1 MGFSPWI
8 LTVFFIYFLVLIG
21 IAVAR
26 ARGMQEMSDYVL
38 GGRRVGRITSALSA
52 GSSAASGW
60 TMLVFPALAFQH
72 GLIEVWT
79 GLGIV
84 VGSWLTW
91 IVLAKRL
98 RRFTIAA
105 ENSLTLPEFYE
116 RRFRDRTGVL
126 RTLSGFITVFFV
138 IFYISSGL
146 IAGAKLLETVFG
158 LDYNS
163 GIVVTLIAVASYTFI
178 GGFLAVSRTDVF
190 QALIM
195 LGGFIILPITMIV
208 MVGNPFQ
215 GAETLPAGFW
225 NPLTDADGDPITFFF
240 LLSAAGWGAGY
251 FGSQRF
257 LQRFMAVESEA
268 QIGPSRDLGTV
279 WIIFM
284 FGLGLLLGVVAL
296 PALSQANMLAEVT
309 ADPERGYIVAA
320 EVFFF
325 PVVTGLLLT
334 AVIAAV
340 MSTADS
346 QLLLASAVATDDL
359 PFVKRLAYAKR
370 YVFILGAFVR
380 VWVGR
385 ALLVVIGVIAALLSI
400 LNPESV
406 STLVAYA
413 WGGMGAAFGPV
424 TLLALYWRRFNFWGA
439 LASMITGTVV
449 SSIWGYLSGGPG
461 GLWDIQPAT
470 PGFLLA
476 LPVAVAVTL
485 LTAKPSEEVVEL
497 FDRTMA
503 GEEAA

>member
-1 MGFSPWI
+1 
-8 LTVFFIYFLVLIG
+8 
-21 IAVAR
+21 
-26 ARGMQEMSDYVL
+26 
-38 GGRRVGRITSALSA
+38 
-52 GSSAASGW
+52 
-60 TMLVFPALAFQH
+60 
-72 GLIEVWT
+72 
-79 GLGIV
+79 
-84 VGSWLTW
+84 
-91 IVLAKRL
+91 
-98 RRFTIAA
+98 
-105 ENSLTLPEFYE
+105 
-116 RRFRDRTGVL
+116 
-126 RTLSGFITVFFV
+126 
-138 IFYISSGL
+138 
-146 IAGAKLLETVFG
+146 
-158 LDYNS
+158 
-163 GIVVTLIAVASYTFI
+163 
-178 GGFLAVSRTDVF
+178 
-190 QALIM
+190 M

-215 GAETLPAGFW
+215 GAGTLPAGFW
-225 NPLTDADGDPITFFF
+225 NPLTDADGEPITFFF

-257 LQRFMAVESEA
+257 LQRFMAVESES
-268 QIGPSRDLGTV
+268 QIGPSRDLGT
-279 WIIFM
+279 ILM

-309 ADPERGYIVAA
+309 ADPERVYLVAA

-325 PVVTGLLLT
+325 PVLTGLLLT

-359 PFVKRLAYAKR
+359 PFIKRLIYAKR
-370 YVFILGAFVR
+370 YVFVLGAFVR

-385 ALLVVIGVIAALLSI
+385 LLLVVIGIIAALLSI
-400 LNPESV
+400 LHPESV

-424 TLLALYWRRFNFWGA
+424 TLLALYWRRFNVWGA

-503 GEEAA
+503 GEEPA